1 MASQIRAF
9 CDERKWLV
17 ICFPVTARWA
27 MMAQGRRDESRRG
40 TKREGE
46 KLVDDDEWLAR
57 GSCRH
62 GWTAPM
68 ARQKKGGRESDNHDG
83 AQRRSRCRNHSPTAF
98 LWRVVDRIY
107 RTVGALWLL
116 VRLLLP
122 ATPGCDDGC
131 LVVRKEVQTLLA
143 PSLCTVQPSD
153 NAPVWFSFFLT
164 SFSENL
170 AVERIWL

>member
-1 MASQIRAF
+1 MASYIRAF
-9 CDERKWLV
+9 RDERKWLV
-17 ICFPVTARWA
+17 ICFPVTGRWA
-27 MMAQGRRDESRRG
+27 MVAQGRRDESRRG
-40 TKREGE
+40 TRREGE
-46 KLVDDDEWLAR
+46 KSVEDDEWLAR

-62 GWTAPM
+62 GHGWTAPM
-68 ARQKKGGRESDNHDG
+68 ARQRG
-83 AQRRSRCRNHSPTAF
+83 TAF

-131 LVVRKEVQTLLA
+131 LVVRKKVQTLLA

-153 NAPVWFSFFLT
+153 NACTRTRDWQT
-164 SFSENL
+164 
-170 AVERIWL
+170 WLSSPY